1 MSFRLPSYD
10 KYIKYY
16 AYKSLYESL
25 NKAIEESGKERVAVN
40 VLVDMIESKKFEL
53 LQEFELQCYSLKDNV
68 EEIVGKYNYNT
79 GIQKYNEEV
88 NNAEREYKEAVRGL
102 SRPTVK
108 TVVKEIKKIMTEVEK
123 ELLMI

>member
-25 NKAIEESGKERVAVN
+25 SKAIEESGKERVAVN
-40 VLVDMIESKKFEL
+40 ILVDMIESNKIEL
-53 LQEFELQCYSLKDNV
+53 LSEFELQCYSLKDNV
-68 EEIVGKYNYNT
+68 EEIVGKYNYNA
-79 GIQKYNEEV
+79 GIQKYTEEV
-88 NNAEREYKEAVRGL
+88 NSAERKYKEAVNGL

-108 TVVKEIKKIMTEVEK
+108 TVEKEIKKIMTEVEK
-123 ELLMI
+123 DLLRL

>member
-25 NKAIEESGKERVAVN
+25 SKAIEESGKERVAVN
-40 VLVDMIESKKFEL
+40 VLVDMIESNRIEL
-53 LQEFELQCYSLKDNV
+53 LSEFELQCYSLKDNV
-68 EEIVGKYNYNT
+68 EETACKYNYNT
-79 GIQKYNEEV
+79 AIQKYNEEV
-88 NNAEREYKEAVRGL
+88 NNAEREYKEVVRSL

-123 ELLMI
+123 ELLRI